1 MRWYAVLLLSVLA
14 CCSGQQL
21 VIEPTPATEYCKATT
36 YGVPGFRSQRDL
48 LPSSKAVWDGVRK
61 VAIQNKD
68 GTWLAGN
75 FRDTGSEFVVVM
87 FNAATA
93 HKETWPL
100 PNLAQTLAD
109 KHGYSSLAVDIA
121 GRGESC
127 GFEIG
132 PDCTSAVT
140 DCPSP
145 DNYAQLL
152 SSAFNAF
159 LHAAGGHGCCSM
171 LCQLSSWEILW
182 RAVW

>member
-1 MRWYAVLLLSVLA
+1 MGWYILLLLAVLT

-21 VIEPTPATEYCKATT
+21 VIEATPATEYCKATT
-36 YGVPGFRSQRDL
+36 YGVPGFRSQRDM
-48 LPSSKAVWDGVRK
+48 LPSQNAIWDGVRK
-61 VAIQNKD
+61 VAFQNKD
-68 GTWLAGN
+68 GTWLAAN

-100 PNLAQTLAD
+100 PNLAQTFGD

-132 PDCTSAVT
+132 PDCTSAVI
-140 DCPSP
+140 DCPALDS
-145 DNYAQLL
+145 YA
-152 SSAFNAF
+152 
-159 LHAAGGHGCCSM
+159 
-171 LCQLSSWEILW
+171 
-182 RAVW
+182 